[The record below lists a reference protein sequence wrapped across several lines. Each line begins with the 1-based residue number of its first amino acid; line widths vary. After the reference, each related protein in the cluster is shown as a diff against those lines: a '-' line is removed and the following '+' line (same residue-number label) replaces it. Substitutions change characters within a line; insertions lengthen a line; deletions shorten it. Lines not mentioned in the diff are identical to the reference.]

1 MEEISRT
8 LPLITAKELIALQE
22 FVTIP
27 TYLIEELPPDK
38 FYALADF
45 LSMADE
51 NREVHTSERRLMER
65 WGWGN
70 NKVRKFIDDMRKR
83 SVLEAIMK
91 RSRSTVLVVNSRFLS
106 VGRSDNEAITKRT
119 RSDKTI
125 NKTDD
130 FQMILDAWNELSE
143 YDIEPI
149 PEMGISSVQYQNL
162 KSMVEKYGIEDVAST
177 IQRIKISD
185 FLQGKVTEWKITFN
199 WFLKDGNYQKVRS
212 GKYDGGNS
220 ISRKAER
227 GGNSKQAED
236 EELIGDEWVDL

>member
-1 MEEISRT
+1 M
-8 LPLITAKELIALQE
+8 QE

-38 FYALADF
+38 LYALADF

-51 NREVHTSERRLMER
+51 NGEVHTSERRLMER

-70 NKVRKFIDDMRKR
+70 NKVRKFLDDMRKR

-106 VGRSDNEAITKRT
+106 VGRSDNEAIMKRS
-119 RSDKTI
+119 RSDRTI
-125 NKTDD
+125 NETDD
-130 FQMILDAWNELSE
+130 FRMILDVWNELSE
-143 YDIEPI
+143 HDIEPI

-162 KSMVEKYGIEDVAST
+162 KSIVEKYGIEDVAST

-199 WFLKDGNYQKVRS
+199 WFLKDVNYQKVRS
-212 GKYDGGNS
+212 GKYDGGNR
-220 ISRKAER
+220 ISRHTEK
-227 GGNSKQAED
+227 GGSSEQAED

>member
-1 MEEISRT
+1 M
-8 LPLITAKELIALQE
+8 QE

-27 TYLIEELPPDK
+27 TYLIRELPKDK
-38 FYALADF
+38 LYALMDI
-45 LSMADE
+45 LSMVDE
-51 NREVHTSERRLMER
+51 NREIHTSERKLMDR

-70 NKVRKFIDDMRKR
+70 NKVRKFLDDMRKR

-91 RSRSTVLVVNSRFLS
+91 RSRSTVLVVNSRFIDI
-106 VGRSDNEAITKRT
+106 GRSDSEAIMKRS
-119 RSDKTI
+119 RSDNAT

-130 FQMILDAWNELSE
+130 FRMVLVAWNELSS
-143 YDIEPI
+143 YGIEPI
-149 PEMGISSVQYQNL
+149 PEIGVTNIQYQSL
-162 KSMVEKYGIEDVAST
+162 KSMVEKYGVDDVVST

-220 ISRKAER
+220 ISRQAER
-227 GGNSKQAED
+227 GGSSEQVED